1 MSNEPAL
8 AESDI
13 GRIYI
18 KGYLYP
24 ISYPKIVKKDIP
36 YHFFERD
43 MLRDIYPNFRDFKV
57 VYPTLSYYILFRK
70 KNTILG
76 YFCLTKCIF
85 LLNTEIICEF
95 PLKLFELAIF

>member
-70 KNTILG
+70 KYNFG
-76 YFCLTKCIF
+76 V
-85 LLNTEIICEF
+85 LLPYKMHFFVKYRNN
-95 PLKLFELAIF
+95 L